1 MSSQTVVDVVV
12 SGTTATVVDARVDGV
27 TTVAGAAPVTT
38 VSGQVPDIGVIT
50 DFRTENITLTS
61 DGFNILSG
69 NLVSTGEFLTD
80 EIAIVS
86 GIAGGQDLTSLSGTV
101 DTLSGNVIATGQ
113 YLTSE
118 IAIVSGLAGGQDIDT
133 LSGNLIETGQYLTD
147 EIAIVSGLTTGSSSD
162 PALSGKVD
170 TLSGNLIATGAIVDD
185 ISGNLIITGQTLE
198 DKKFDKAGGIIS
210 GNILPSATETLDLGS
225 AAAKWDNLYVKDAH
239 IDSSTLFLGTG
250 GANIKVVS

>member
-50 DFRTENITLTS
+50 DFRTGNIPLTS

-113 YLTSE
+113 YLTS
-118 IAIVSGLAGGQDIDT
+118 
-133 LSGNLIETGQYLTD
+133 
-147 EIAIVSGLTTGSSSD
+147 
-162 PALSGKVD
+162 
-170 TLSGNLIATGAIVDD
+170 
-185 ISGNLIITGQTLE
+185 
-198 DKKFDKAGGIIS
+198 
-210 GNILPSATETLDLGS
+210 
-225 AAAKWDNLYVKDAH
+225 
-239 IDSSTLFLGTG
+239 
-250 GANIKVVS
+250 